1 MQMLPAPLL
10 FPTPVRSL
18 LTDDPAEILAFAF
31 KCHEAGMA
39 VALATLVSIRGG
51 AARPLGS
58 HVAVAADGR
67 FCGYVSGGCV
77 EAAVAA
83 EALLAMAAGEDRL
96 VLFGEGSTLIDIVLP
111 CGGGLSVAIHLLRD
125 TAAISQ
131 ILNSL
136 NARQPAAL
144 AYVPARQSLSSSTPP
159 KRSGWRDDAFLT
171 LYRPR
176 TRLVLS
182 GQTLEAET
190 VGRLA
195 EVAGYEVVHLRR
207 GASGT
212 EFCPEID
219 LHTAIVLLHHDL
231 DQEEAILN
239 AALQLPGFYIGALG
253 STRTHQKRVQ
263 HLKQR
268 GYADSDI
275 DRIKAPIGMFG
286 PARDASSLALS
297 VLADVAASR
306 LMAFGP

>member
-1 MQMLPAPLL
+1 MAPATGLCSP
-10 FPTPVRSL
+10 
-18 LTDDPAEILAFAF
+18 
-31 KCHEAGMA
+31 
-39 VALATLVSIRGG
+39 
-51 AARPLGS
+51 
-58 HVAVAADGR
+58 GR
-67 FCGYVSGGCV
+67 RF
-77 EAAVAA
+77 
-83 EALLAMAAGEDRL
+83 
-96 VLFGEGSTLIDIVLP
+96 
-111 CGGGLSVAIHLLRD
+111 
-125 TAAISQ
+125 
-131 ILNSL
+131 
-136 NARQPAAL
+136 
-144 AYVPARQSLSSSTPP
+144 
-159 KRSGWRDDAFLT
+159 
-171 LYRPR
+171 
-176 TRLVLS
+176 
-182 GQTLEAET
+182 EAET

-212 EFCPEID
+212 VFFPEID

-231 DQEEAILN
+231 DQEKTILN

-306 LMAFGP
+306 LKAFTP